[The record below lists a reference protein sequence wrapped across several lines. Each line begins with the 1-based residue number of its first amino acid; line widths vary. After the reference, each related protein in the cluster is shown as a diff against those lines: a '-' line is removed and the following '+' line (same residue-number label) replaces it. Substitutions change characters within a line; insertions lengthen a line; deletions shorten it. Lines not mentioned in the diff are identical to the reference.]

1 MELAFIID
9 PPEKLAAYKDSSVAM
24 MRSAAARGHHLWII
38 ERASLLWQ
46 DGGRGFAEHRSAPDA
61 GTRLCK
67 AESGVAT
74 VFARARRI
82 AVSESNSLWFSVLEE
97 AVRPLR
103 DYSAVLMRQDPPF
116 DMEYVAATWLLQRA
130 EAEGARIFNRP
141 QAIRDHSEKLAL
153 CEFAEFAPT
162 TRVARTA
169 ADVQAFIDEFKDVV
183 IKPLDGMG
191 GAGVFRIRHDEP
203 NRNVIVETVT
213 ALGSRSVMVQRYL
226 PEVTAGDKRVLII
239 GGQVVP
245 WGLARIP
252 QGGEL
257 RGNLAA
263 GGKGVAQPL
272 TPRERQIADCLAP
285 TLWARGL
292 FIVGLDMIGE
302 RLTEI
307 NVTSPTC
314 FVEISQHSGIDVAG
328 LAIAALEKEC
338 TG

>member
-1 MELAFIID
+1 MDMAFIID

-24 MRSAAARGHHLWII
+24 MRSAAARGHRVWII
-38 ERASLLWQ
+38 ERASLRWQ
-46 DGGRGFAEHRSAPDA
+46 N
-61 GTRLCK
+61 
-67 AESGVAT
+67 GVT
-74 VFARARRI
+74 SARARRI
-82 AVSESNSLWFSVLEE
+82 EVSDDNDAWWRVEEES
-97 AVRPLR
+97 VRPLR
-103 DYSAVLMRQDPPF
+103 DYSALLMRQDPPF

-130 EAEGARIFNRP
+130 EAEGARIFNGP

-153 CEFAEFAPT
+153 CEFAQFAPT
-162 TRVARTA
+162 TRVARA
-169 ADVQAFIDEFKDVV
+169 PADVQAFIDEFKDVV

-213 ALGSRSVMVQRYL
+213 ALGTRSVMVQRYL
-226 PEVTAGDKRVLII
+226 PAVTAGDKRVLII

-272 TPRERQIADCLAP
+272 TAGEREIADYLAP
-285 TLWARGL
+285 ILWARGL
-292 FIVGLDMIGE
+292 FIIGLDMIGE

-314 FVEISQHSGIDVAG
+314 FVEISRQSGVDVAG
-328 LAIAALEKEC
+328 MAIEALERAC
-338 TG
+338 VTHL